1 MTNTLNRI
9 VRLNVLV
16 FAALCTQALFAETEP
31 ETVFHVARTG
41 SDTNVGDE
49 KTPFV
54 SIQRAQQAVR
64 EKIAAGLTSNI
75 RVLIHAGTY
84 ALAQPLTFDARDSGT
99 VKFSITYAAVSN
111 EMVVISGGQRITT
124 GWRQEDNGLWST
136 VIPEVLDGNW
146 YFRNLY
152 VNSRRAT
159 RARSPNAKDPALYY
173 TKGFDKKTWAI
184 TLGAGQVAA
193 WKNLADVELVVIG
206 PWSIIRKRISYADP
220 ATSTII
226 TELPHLGSSGM
237 EEPGIGT
244 ACYLEN
250 ARAFLDQ
257 PGEWYL
263 DRSTGVLTYWPGSGE
278 DLTTAEV
285 IAPRLTALLQ
295 VRGTARQ
302 SVENIHFDGIHFYF
316 ADATFP
322 SHGYSGG
329 SQGYYR
335 LDNYNTT
342 KVTVRIDVAVQFEFA
357 KSCTI
362 QNGEI
367 AHVGGNALHLFK
379 GCSQFLIQGNRIY
392 DVGDGGIEIGD
403 RPNPPI
409 NPLPS
414 LNVQNHSNAILNNDI
429 SDCGTTY
436 HDGVAVLLRPAAQ
449 TLVAHNSIHDCT
461 HHGIAIGTSREV
473 LPPGIADGYWIKN
486 NEIKN
491 VCQIMSD
498 SGPIYVWGRQTG
510 NNSIA
515 GNVIH
520 DTRAYGAIYFD
531 DDSSGYRVEGN
542 IVYNIAGRLT
552 QFTGCRPESFTV
564 RNNYWQGTNNFVRG
578 KIGYAISFAPDQF
591 LDLPHQTAMESP
603 QLTVET
609 WVNLYKVPTGPDPT
623 AWVLCVNSNELTGGN
638 YALVVSHNNVGAYL
652 NIGGGRENCYAAWSL
667 TGPLQPGTWHLLAL
681 TYDETN
687 LNVYCDGKLAGRTD
701 VRGQRSEDRSQE
713 SEATR
718 QTVDRRLQTQDPGL
732 RTQDIRSA
740 ASPAPSGVSSLSSNV
755 SSLRSTAT
763 GPLRLGKRGDG
774 YNPSFPGLI
783 NEVNIYNRALSADEI
798 AAHYAQPTS
807 VASSALS
814 PQSSVSSLK
823 SKVSGLPDAPAFHW
837 NANDTYSALEQ
848 IMSHAGPEEP
858 YRNRFAAS
866 REPRVESLVPA
877 KIREM
882 TSPSDSEPS
891 ASER

>member
-1 MTNTLNRI
+1 MSGIGIKIIAATIGLAC
-9 VRLNVLV
+9 
-16 FAALCTQALFAETEP
+16 FALICASSTIAEAE
-31 ETVFHVARTG
+31 EGTVFHVARTG
-41 SDTNVGDE
+41 NDTNVGDE
-49 KTPFV
+49 TAPFV
-54 SIQRAQQAVR
+54 SIVKAQQAVR
-64 EKIAAGLTSNI
+64 EKIAAGLTGNA
-75 RVLIHAGTY
+75 RVLIHGGTY
-84 ALAQPLTFDARDSGT
+84 ELSQPLTFDPLDSGT
-99 VKFSITYAAVSN
+99 AKYSITYAAVSN
-111 EMVVISGGQRITT
+111 ETVVVSGGQRITD
-124 GWRQEDNGLWST
+124 WKQEDNGLWST
-136 VIPEVLDGNW
+136 VIPEVSAGNW

-152 VNSRRAT
+152 VNGRRAT
-159 RARSPNAKDPALYY
+159 RARSPNTNDAAPYY
-173 TKGFDKKTWAI
+173 TLKGFAKSNWAM

-193 WKNLADVELVVIG
+193 WKNLADVELVLMG
-206 PWSIIRKRISYADP
+206 TWSIIRKRISYADP
-220 ATSTII
+220 VTSTII

-244 ACYLEN
+244 SCYLEN

-263 DRSTGVLTYWPGSGE
+263 DRVSGILSYWPRAGE

-295 VRGTARQ
+295 IRGTARQ
-302 SVENIHFDGIHFYF
+302 LVENLHFDGICFYYS
-316 ADATFP
+316 DATFP

-335 LDNYNTT
+335 ADNYPTT
-342 KVTVRIDVAVQFEFA
+342 KALTRIDVAVQFEGA
-357 KSCTI
+357 KSCSI
-362 QNGEI
+362 ENGEL

-379 GCSQFLIQGNRIY
+379 GCSQVLIQGNRIY
-392 DVGDGGIEIGD
+392 DVGDSGIEIGD
-403 RPNPPI
+403 RPYPPI
-409 NPLPS
+409 NPLPT
-414 LNVQNHSNAILNNDI
+414 LGVQNHSNAILNNDI

-436 HDGVAVLLRPAAQ
+436 HDGDAILLRPAAQ
-449 TLVAHNSIHDCT
+449 TLVAHNFVHDCL
-461 HHGIAIGTSREV
+461 HHGIAIGTTRDV

-609 WVNLYKVPTGPDPT
+609 WVNLYKVPTGLDPT
-623 AWVLCVNSNELTGGN
+623 AWVLCKNTNELTGGN

-652 NIGGGRENCYAAWSL
+652 NIGGGRENCYSAWSL
-667 TGPLQPGTWHLLAL
+667 DGPLQPGTWHLLAV

-687 LNVYCDGKLAGRTD
+687 LNVYCDGKLAGTTPVNRQRTT
-701 VRGQRSEDRSQE
+701 GS
-713 SEATR
+713 
-718 QTVDRRLQTQDPGL
+718 
-732 RTQDIRSA
+732 
-740 ASPAPSGVSSLSSNV
+740 
-755 SSLRSTAT
+755 
-763 GPLRLGKRGDG
+763 GPLRLGKRSDG

-783 NEVNIYNRALSADEI
+783 NEISLYNRALSADEI
-798 AAHYAQPTS
+798 SAHYAQPKIDNRQLTPDG
-807 VASSALS
+807 VGQASGVPPAL
-814 PQSSVSSLK
+814 
-823 SKVSGLPDAPAFHW
+823 AFHW

-858 YRNRFAAS
+858 YRSRF
-866 REPRVESLVPA
+866 REQQAITVSSQKSA
-877 KIREM
+877 I
-882 TSPSDSEPS
+882 SEQKPEDKDGKRN
-891 ASER
+891 AD

>member
-1 MTNTLNRI
+1 MSGIGIKIIAATIGLAC
-9 VRLNVLV
+9 
-16 FAALCTQALFAETEP
+16 FALICASSTIAEAE
-31 ETVFHVARTG
+31 EGTVFHVARTG
-41 SDTNVGDE
+41 NDTNVGDE
-49 KTPFV
+49 TAPFV
-54 SIQRAQQAVR
+54 SIVKAQQAVR
-64 EKIAAGLTSNI
+64 EKIAAGLTGNA
-75 RVLIHAGTY
+75 RVLIHGGTY
-84 ALAQPLTFDARDSGT
+84 ELSQPLTFDPLDSGT
-99 VKFSITYAAVSN
+99 AKYSITYAAVSN
-111 EMVVISGGQRITT
+111 ETVVVSGGQRITD
-124 GWRQEDNGLWST
+124 WKQEDNGLWST
-136 VIPEVLDGNW
+136 VIPEVSAGNW

-152 VNSRRAT
+152 VNGRRAT
-159 RARSPNAKDPALYY
+159 RARSPNTNDAAPYY
-173 TKGFDKKTWAI
+173 TLKRFAKSNWAM

-193 WKNLADVELVVIG
+193 WKNLADVELVLMG
-206 PWSIIRKRISYADP
+206 TWSIIRKRISYADP
-220 ATSTII
+220 VTSTII

-244 ACYLEN
+244 SCYLEN

-263 DRSTGVLTYWPGSGE
+263 DRVSGILSYWPRAGE

-295 VRGTARQ
+295 IRGTARQ
-302 SVENIHFDGIHFYF
+302 LVENLHFDGICFYYS
-316 ADATFP
+316 DATFP

-335 LDNYNTT
+335 ADNYPTT
-342 KVTVRIDVAVQFEFA
+342 KALTRIDVAVQFEGA
-357 KSCTI
+357 KSCSI
-362 QNGEI
+362 ENGEL

-379 GCSQFLIQGNRIY
+379 GCSQVLIQGNRIY
-392 DVGDGGIEIGD
+392 DVGDSGIEIGD
-403 RPNPPI
+403 RPYPPI

-414 LNVQNHSNAILNNDI
+414 LNTQNHSNAILNNDI

-436 HDGVAVLLRPAAQ
+436 HDGDAILLRPAAQ
-449 TLVAHNSIHDCT
+449 TLVAHNFVHDCL
-461 HHGIAIGTSREV
+461 HHGIAIGTTRDV

-609 WVNLYKVPTGPDPT
+609 WVNLYKVPTGLDPT
-623 AWVLCVNSNELTGGN
+623 AWVLCKNTNELTGGN

-652 NIGGGRENCYAAWSL
+652 NIGGGRENCYSAWSL
-667 TGPLQPGTWHLLAL
+667 DGPLQPGTWHLLAV

-687 LNVYCDGKLAGRTD
+687 LNVYCDGKLAGTTPVNRQRTT
-701 VRGQRSEDRSQE
+701 GS
-713 SEATR
+713 
-718 QTVDRRLQTQDPGL
+718 
-732 RTQDIRSA
+732 
-740 ASPAPSGVSSLSSNV
+740 
-755 SSLRSTAT
+755 
-763 GPLRLGKRGDG
+763 GPLRLGKRSDG

-783 NEVNIYNRALSADEI
+783 NEISLYNRALSADEI
-798 AAHYAQPTS
+798 SAHYAQPKIDNRQLTPDG
-807 VASSALS
+807 VGQASGVPPAL
-814 PQSSVSSLK
+814 
-823 SKVSGLPDAPAFHW
+823 AFHW

-858 YRNRFAAS
+858 YRSRF
-866 REPRVESLVPA
+866 REQQAITVSSQKSA
-877 KIREM
+877 I
-882 TSPSDSEPS
+882 SEQKPEDKDGKRN
-891 ASER
+891 AD